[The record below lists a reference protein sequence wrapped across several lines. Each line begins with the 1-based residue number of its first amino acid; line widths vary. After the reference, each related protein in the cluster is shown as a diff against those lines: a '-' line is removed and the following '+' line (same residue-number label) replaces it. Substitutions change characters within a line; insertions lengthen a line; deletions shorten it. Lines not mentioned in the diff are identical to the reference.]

1 MLDHSI
7 DQRDSILIMKEIER
21 DKMPSNASDN
31 SQGPDKAPDPKCEF
45 CHGNGHY
52 EDYDSEIIRTECD
65 VCEGTGLFSEYLDCG
80 RCRGRGFRERESE
93 FLVEKECKCRKPS
106 SK

>member
-1 MLDHSI
+1 
-7 DQRDSILIMKEIER
+7 MKEIER